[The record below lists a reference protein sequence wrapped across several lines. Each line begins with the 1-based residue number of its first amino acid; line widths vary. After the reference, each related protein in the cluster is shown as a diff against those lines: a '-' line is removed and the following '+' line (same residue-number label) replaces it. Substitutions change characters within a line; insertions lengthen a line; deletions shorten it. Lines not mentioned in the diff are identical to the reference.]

1 MLARL
6 CRGYSDE
13 YTEIC
18 PRGTYGQEEEMKE
31 AVNNAD
37 AVTQAEGGFSGKPV
51 GAQRSLRLGS
61 EQRDDQKWKVCLT
74 LFWKNSHEAC

>member
-18 PRGTYGQEEEMKE
+18 PQGTYGQEEEIKE

-37 AVTQAEGGFSGKPV
+37 ARYTIRRRI
-51 GAQRSLRLGS
+51 QRETRGSLEEPAIR
-61 EQRDDQKWKVCLT
+61 
-74 LFWKNSHEAC
+74 

>member
-18 PRGTYGQEEEMKE
+18 PQGTYGQEEEIKE
-31 AVNNAD
+31 AVNNAE
-37 AVTQAEGGFSGKPV
+37 AGTRSEGGFSGKPV

-61 EQRDDQKWKVCLT
+61 EQRDDQNGKCV
-74 LFWKNSHEAC
+74 